1 MVICFLFLSHIQH
14 CILHIA
20 KQASCI
26 LHNNA
31 LVLRDGDLFLTH
43 LLFLLQG
50 EGSWVDPLW
59 EIFLKQRK
67 YSKQGIDCCYCLSS
81 SSYTCTGPHLLF
93 AVENAKICR
102 MDAFQWIFIA
112 EKRVFSWA
120 IAHAGVV
127 FWSLLSRT
135 TTRVFKYKSCAEVLT
150 LAIVV

>member
-43 LLFLLQG
+43 LLFSLQG

-59 EIFLKQRK
+59 ETFLKQRK
-67 YSKQGIDCCYCLSS
+67 YSKQGIIVF
-81 SSYTCTGPHLLF
+81 LL
-93 AVENAKICR
+93 
-102 MDAFQWIFIA
+102 
-112 EKRVFSWA
+112 
-120 IAHAGVV
+120 H
-127 FWSLLSRT
+127 
-135 TTRVFKYKSCAEVLT
+135 LT
-150 LAIVV
+150 LALGLICCLLLRMLKFAEWTLFSEFSLRKNGCLAEPLLTLGLYFGAFSQEQQHACLSINPVLRY